1 MMLNMHDNPLDKA
14 GDGDSKRARRA
25 SEESPALPDPEVEVK
40 PGRRRFTSQY
50 KLSILKQVDQCQH
63 LGEIG
68 ALLRREGLYSSHLS
82 TWRRLRREG
91 VLQGLIPRQ
100 RGPKPDAAAAGQ
112 REIVRLQKQVSK
124 LEHELEKAH
133 TIIDVQK
140 KLSALLSTIPK
151 DESSS

>member
-1 MMLNMHDNPLDKA
+1 MMLDMNNTPLVKA
-14 GDGDSKRARRA
+14 VDGDSEGARRA
-25 SEESPALPDPEVEVK
+25 TEESPSLPDPEVEVK
-40 PGRRRFTSQY
+40 AGRRRFTSQY
-50 KLSILKQVDQCQH
+50 KLSILKQADHCQH
-63 LGEIG
+63 PGEIG

-91 VLQGLIPRQ
+91 VLQGLSPQQ

-140 KLSALLSTIPK
+140 KLSVLLSTIPK
-151 DESSS
+151 DEDSS

>member
-1 MMLNMHDNPLDKA
+1 MMLDMNNNPLDKA
-14 GDGDSKRARRA
+14 VDGDSKRACRA
-25 SEESPALPDPEVEVK
+25 SEESPSPPDPEVEVK
-40 PGRRRFTSQY
+40 PGRRRFTSRY
-50 KLSILKQVDQCQH
+50 KLSVLEQADRCQH
-63 LGEIG
+63 PGEIG

-91 VLQGLIPRQ
+91 VLQGLSPQQ
-100 RGPKPDAAAAGQ
+100 RGPKPNAVAGEQ
-112 REIVRLQKQVSK
+112 REIARLQKQVLK

>member
-1 MMLNMHDNPLDKA
+1 MMLDMNSNLLFKA
-14 GDGDSKRARRA
+14 VDGDSKRARRA
-25 SEESPALPDPEVEVK
+25 SEESPSLPDPEVEVK
-40 PGRRRFTSQY
+40 AGRRRFTMQY
-50 KLSILKQVDQCQH
+50 KLSIVEKADQCRH
-63 LGEIG
+63 PGEIG

-91 VLQGLIPRQ
+91 ALQGLSAQQ
-100 RGPKPDAAAAGQ
+100 RGPKPNAAAAEQ

-140 KLSALLSTIPK
+140 KLSVLLSTLPR

>member
-1 MMLNMHDNPLDKA
+1 MLDMNTTPLDK
-14 GDGDSKRARRA
+14 GIDGDSKEARRA
-25 SEESPALPDPEVEVK
+25 TGESPSLPDPEVEVK
-40 PGRRRFTSQY
+40 AGRRRFTARY
-50 KLSILKQVDQCQH
+50 KLSIVEQADRCQH
-63 LGEIG
+63 PGEIG

-82 TWRRLRREG
+82 SWRRQRREG
-91 VLQGLIPRQ
+91 LLQGLSPQQ
-100 RGPKPDAAAAGQ
+100 RGPKPNAAAAEQ